1 MVFWPVWYHLFENHL
16 SEFVLIMLIRFLIQL
31 RTIIVDYIFY
41 SCHQKKYTC
50 IKIMLKIWF
59 SKFWRV
65 MSAKK
70 VKLKIWYTTKPA
82 QKKPLVIVLLLFYDE
97 LFHWRGKVKNEG
109 TIFSLIN
116 YPINFILT
124 LKNVD
129 YQCANI
135 ISWLLFWKVKNTVD
149 NLQNIIFWR
158 KILLNIFL
166 KTGH

>member
-1 MVFWPVWYHLFENHL
+1 MVWNSPFQSSVLPQEGGKVEKGGSIFSLITYPITFIHVSNWANSQWAKILWWFFVWFYKNTVDNLKKVVFWPVWYHLFKNRS
-16 SEFVLIMLIRFLIQL
+16 SEFVLTMLIRFLIQL

-41 SCHQKKYTC
+41 SCHQKNYTC

-97 LFHWRGKVKNEG
+97 LSH
-109 TIFSLIN
+109 
-116 YPINFILT
+116 
-124 LKNVD
+124 
-129 YQCANI
+129 
-135 ISWLLFWKVKNTVD
+135 
-149 NLQNIIFWR
+149 
-158 KILLNIFL
+158 
-166 KTGH
+166 